1 MNFSWLKSQKGFTLA
16 EMVVVMVV
24 FSLLSVALAGIFVQF
39 FNVEKH
45 GYALQKISSDMRF
58 TLEMITREV
67 RMGNIDYRLTGYY
80 GKTVPSPTDT
90 LAILDTSDTQ
100 TLFGL
105 AGSDCETTNNCYVYV
120 CRTACGD
127 VANRIRITP
136 DDIAVNN
143 LTFYISPAKDP
154 FTLRIDG
161 TYCELGVCYNEQ
173 PRVLVVLEEKDT
185 QTGEVVVRMQTAV
198 SSKIYKR

>member
-1 MNFSWLKSQKGFTLA
+1 MNFSWLKSKKGFTLV

-67 RMGNIDYRLTGYY
+67 RMGNIDYRGSGYY
-80 GKTVPSPTDT
+80 GETVPSPTNT
-90 LAILDTSDTQ
+90 LAILDNSDTQ

-105 AGSDCETTNNCYVYV
+105 AGTDCETTNDCYVYV
-120 CRTACGD
+120 RRNGND
-127 VANRIRITP
+127 YRITP
-136 DDIAVNN
+136 DDIAVNR
-143 LTFYISPAKDP
+143 LSFYISPDQDP
-154 FTLRIDG
+154 FTLQSDG
-161 TYCELGVCYNEQ
+161 NYLANEQ
-173 PRVLVVLEEKDT
+173 PRVLVVLEEKDK
-185 QTGEVVVRMQTAV
+185 QTGDIVVRMQTAI